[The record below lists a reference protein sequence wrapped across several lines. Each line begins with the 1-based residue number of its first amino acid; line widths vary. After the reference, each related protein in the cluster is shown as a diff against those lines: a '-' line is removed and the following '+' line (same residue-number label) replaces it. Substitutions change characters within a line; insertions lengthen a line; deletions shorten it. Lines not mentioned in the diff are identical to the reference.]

1 METLIIQSDSK
12 KTIDL
17 LVELSK
23 QLKLKPKR
31 FSKSQLEDLLL
42 VQSIDEGRK
51 SGYASKQ
58 QVMKSL
64 KK

>member
-1 METLIIQSDSK
+1 METLIIQSGSK

-17 LVELSK
+17 LVELSR

-31 FSKSQLEDLLL
+31 LSKSQLEDLLM

-51 SGYASKQ
+51 SGYISKQ

-64 KK
+64 KR